1 MLCDDLAV
9 WDADGDGDRDA
20 DGDVDGD
27 GDREGGRLKQMGM
40 YVCI

>member
-9 WDADGDGDRDA
+9 WDADGDGDGDA